1 MRILQKLV
9 LDCDVDA
16 AWRALHSPAVLAEL
30 YGPLVRMRP
39 LGADPLPLEWES
51 GADAA
56 VQLDTGSISLG
67 TQLIATVD
75 REKNGGSVRI
85 LRDVGMP
92 LTGPLA
98 SLDVWDHQMA
108 VSATA
113 DGRTLWRERLTIGG
127 RTAPLLWLPLW
138 AMWQARAVRLRRL
151 ARSWAF
157 DPELRKPADETAEG
171 ADGHDAVEPTEP
183 TAQPR
188 EAD

>member
-39 LGADPLPLEWES
+39 LGADPMPLEWSS
-51 GADAA
+51 GDDAA
-56 VQLDTGSISLG
+56 VALETGPLTIG

-75 REKNGGSVRI
+75 RSKGDVRI
-85 LRDVGMP
+85 LRDAGTP

-127 RTAPLLWLPLW
+127 GAAPLLWLPLW
-138 AMWQARAVRLRRL
+138 AIWQVRAVRLRRL
-151 ARSWAF
+151 ARTWAF
-157 DPELRKPADETAEG
+157 DPPAAE
-171 ADGHDAVEPTEP
+171 A
-183 TAQPR
+183 
-188 EAD
+188 

>member
-9 LDCDVDA
+9 LDCDADA

-30 YGPLVRMRP
+30 YGPIVRMRP
-39 LGADPLPLEWES
+39 LSAEPMPLEWES
-51 GADAA
+51 GSDAA
-56 VQLDTGSISLG
+56 VQLDTGAIPLG
-67 TQLIATVD
+67 AQLIATVD
-75 REKNGGSVRI
+75 RAKEGGAVRI

-127 RTAPLLWLPLW
+127 PTAPFLWLPLW
-138 AMWQARAVRLRRL
+138 AMWQVRAVRLRKL
-151 ARSWAF
+151 APTWAF
-157 DPELRKPADETAEG
+157 DPEADAAEP
-171 ADGHDAVEPTEP
+171 D
-183 TAQPR
+183 
-188 EAD
+188 